1 MILLLAC
8 VDYQV
13 QPDNDVAAP
22 GDDTA
27 AAAMTWEPEQ
37 IDFGAVAVGEQAQA
51 TVTLTNTGDLQ
62 WSIAA
67 TELDDAD
74 GAFSVSAPSAPF
86 VAPGETVDVVV
97 TYAPTGFGAVQGVLE
112 LGTDV
117 DLWTATDLIGHT
129 PLPQLEIAPLA
140 HDFGT
145 LEIGQSAEVV
155 LVVTNAGDA
164 PAQLF
169 DATYTASS
177 AELVVLGELP
187 ATLGPSESASVT
199 VSYTPTDE
207 LPDEATFAVHSD
219 APDAPTLAA
228 QQYGTGVEPPPTI
241 FDYTVDLELTAD
253 DEWEAWIDGA
263 PIGTGSGWSTVD
275 TFTWTL
281 QSGDH
286 VVAVHAYDVA
296 RAIAGFIG
304 QLSVDGVVVHQTGDG
319 SWVQVGTAPGATWM
333 DLAYDDSAWTQPAA
347 CSNTSPWGG
356 RPTSLI
362 SAGADWVWWSSNCQA
377 LGETWFRLAFT
388 LP

>member
-8 VDYQV
+8 VDYTV

-22 GDDTA
+22 GDDTGV
-27 AAAMTWEPEQ
+27 AAMEWTPEA
-37 IDFGAVAVGEQAQA
+37 IDFGAVAVGESAQA

-62 WSIAA
+62 WSIAE
-67 TELDDAD
+67 TVLE
-74 GAFSVSAPSAPF
+74 GGPFSASAPSAPF
-86 VAPGETVDVVV
+86 VPAGGTVEVVV
-97 TYAPTGFGAVQGVLE
+97 TYAPTEFGPVQGTLE

-117 DLWTATDLIGHT
+117 DLWTLTELSGHT
-129 PLPQLEIAPLA
+129 PLPQLEIAPLT

-155 LVVTNAGDA
+155 LVVRNVGDA

-169 DATYTASS
+169 DASYTTSS
-177 AELVVLGELP
+177 ADLVVLGELP
-187 ATLGPSESASVT
+187 ATLGPSESAGVT
-199 VSYTPTDE
+199 VAYTPIDE
-207 LPDEATFAVHSD
+207 VADEGTFAVHSD
-219 APDAPTLAA
+219 APDTPTLAA

-253 DEWEAWIDGA
+253 DEWEGWIDGA
-263 PIGTGSGWSTVD
+263 PIGSGSGWSTVD
-275 TFTWTL
+275 AFSWTL

-296 RAIAGFIG
+296 RSIAGFIG
-304 QLSVDGVVVHQTGDG
+304 QLSVDGVVVSQTGDG
-319 SWVQVGTAPGATWM
+319 SWVHVGSAPGATWM
-333 DLAYDDSAWTQPAA
+333 DLTYDDSAWTTPAV

-377 LGETWFRLAFT
+377 LGETWFRLEFT